1 MKPGEPSLE
10 YEIQVG
16 YPGNAIAGV
25 DEVGRGCIAGPV
37 VAAAVVLP
45 IQASIRGPIYKVK
58 PSWLCEIKDSKL
70 LTPVVREKLSP
81 LIQEWALS
89 YAVGVATVE
98 EIDTINIFHASHLA
112 MARAVAQ
119 LSVKPHHLLIDGK
132 YLPQLE
138 GLSATAIIGGDQKCL
153 SIAAASIIAKVWR
166 DQYMGELDRKYPK
179 YGFARHKGYPTA
191 VHAAALKKFGVSEVH
206 RRSFKTVSTLL

>member
-1 MKPGEPSLE
+1 MDRSGVPSLE
-10 YEIQVG
+10 YETRVG

-45 IQASIRGPIYKVK
+45 SQILVQESR
-58 PSWLCEIKDSKL
+58 WLSEIKDSKL
-70 LTPVVREKLSP
+70 LTSAMREKLSP
-81 LIQEWALS
+81 LIQEWALA

-112 MARAVAQ
+112 MTRAIAK
-119 LSVKPHHLLIDGK
+119 LSIKPHHVLVDGK
-132 YLPQLE
+132 YLPQFDSKLK
-138 GLSATAIIGGDQKCL
+138 GLSATAVIGGDRKCL
-153 SIAAASIIAKVWR
+153 SIAAASVIAKVWR
-166 DQYMGELDRKYPK
+166 DQYMGELDQKYPK

-191 VHAAALKKFGVSEVH
+191 VHAAALKKFGVSDVH
-206 RRSFKTVSTLL
+206 RRSFKTVSALL